1 MTMESTWETRELPVL
16 EAAIRYFDDHP
27 MQPGPTVAD
36 IAQRT
41 RLEEWDVFR
50 AVQALSPTHLELKL
64 YAAGGRPG
72 PHRILRV
79 TDQARRAVGQWPSA
93 DTIVDRLVQG
103 LIDAADQEPDE
114 QKKSRLRSVA
124 EGLGGFARDVA
135 VGVISS
141 VATKPLGM

>member
-1 MTMESTWETRELPVL
+1 MESTWETRELPVL
-16 EAAIRYFDDHP
+16 EAASRYFDDHP

-64 YAAGGRPG
+64 YGAGGRPG

-79 TDQARRAVGQWPSA
+79 TDQARRAVGQWPTPEA
-93 DTIVDRLVQG
+93 VVERIARA
-103 LIDAADQEPDE
+103 LIEAADREPDE
-114 QKKSRLRSVA
+114 RKRSRLRTA
-124 EGLGGFARDVA
+124 GEALLGFGKDVA
-135 VGVISS
+135 ANA
-141 VATKPLGM
+141 VANAAMLPFTGG